1 MSLWHLNLVLGG
13 LYVVTMKAH
22 FQPQQIPYKFTFKHK
37 FYDIHY
43 MKNDDNIFKLEK
55 ETFLILL
62 LSSVNQMKVASLFLN
77 LKTI

>member
-1 MSLWHLNLVLGG
+1 
-13 LYVVTMKAH
+13 
-22 FQPQQIPYKFTFKHK
+22 
-37 FYDIHY
+37 

-55 ETFLILL
+55 ETFLTLL

>member
-1 MSLWHLNLVLGG
+1 
-13 LYVVTMKAH
+13 
-22 FQPQQIPYKFTFKHK
+22 
-37 FYDIHY
+37 

-55 ETFLILL
+55 KTFLILL